1 MSKPAPD
8 PNQKAVVRRLV
19 QRLSG
24 FALGLGLYEGIAQGI
39 IEKVVLDMPNGS
51 DEQIM
56 SVVRMVMLTVSA

>member
-1 MSKPAPD
+1 MSELGPH

-19 QRLSG
+19 QRLSA

-39 IEKVVLDMPNGS
+39 IEKVVADMPNGG

-56 SVVRMVMLTVSA
+56 AAVRMAMLMVSA

>member
-1 MSKPAPD
+1 MSEPAPN
-8 PNQKAVVRRLV
+8 PTHKAVVRRLV

-39 IEKVVLDMPNGS
+39 IEKVVTEIPNGS

-56 SVVRMVMLTVSA
+56 AAVRMVMLMVSA

>member
-1 MSKPAPD
+1 MTEPV
-8 PNQKAVVRRLV
+8 PNPNHKAVVRRLV

-39 IEKVVLDMPNGS
+39 IEKVVSDMPNGG

-56 SVVRMVMLTVSA
+56 ATVRIVMLMVSG